1 MDISTIIGT
10 LTLAG
15 LALLGVSLWTARV
28 ALTAQR
34 RRLAAAAMAAT
45 EATVFV
51 VAFSRVLSDLDSPV
65 RVAAYAMGVAGGTA
79 LALVLDEMVNP
90 QVVKVDIV
98 DPTGRDQLVR
108 ALHDRGWPTTVS
120 TGRGPNGPVTVISVT
135 TASSSVVPLTA
146 TVAQTAPE
154 AFWTV
159 SPVQRVH
166 GIPVPPGFA
175 QAAVTRRVSPVERQ
189 HDDRGTSVTTTTV
202 PTPGRAGEPGCNG
215 PGRARRSRPLP
226 WPTRRRPS
234 SEPAGDAADRG
245 VAYASGASAATMA
258 VIKPSIE

>member
-15 LALLGVSLWTARV
+15 LALLGVSLGTARV

-79 LALVLDEMVNP
+79 LALVLDEVVNP

-98 DPTGRDQLVR
+98 DSTERDQLVR
-108 ALHDRGWPTTVS
+108 ALHDRGWPTIVS
-120 TGRGPNGPVTVISVT
+120 TGRGLNGPITVISVT

-146 TVAQTAPE
+146 TVTQTAP
-154 AFWTV
+154 
-159 SPVQRVH
+159 
-166 GIPVPPGFA
+166 
-175 QAAVTRRVSPVERQ
+175 
-189 HDDRGTSVTTTTV
+189 
-202 PTPGRAGEPGCNG
+202 
-215 PGRARRSRPLP
+215 RRSGRSA
-226 WPTRRRPS
+226 PS
-234 SEPAGDAADRG
+234 SASTAFRSHRASRKRRSPDASHRWSASTTIG
-245 VAYASGASAATMA
+245 VRA
-258 VIKPSIE
+258 